1 MRKLAYLLL
10 CPLAAPALLAAQTVY
25 KCVDASGT
33 IVYSE
38 QPCSTDP
45 EKIETLITTGAD
57 TAGSRDALAE
67 QSEFV
72 RMNDVRRRCDARI
85 NAIENDYAAQYRRIA
100 DQIARVEEQIRG
112 VDYRVRGSTY
122 DTDLRRRIPALE
134 QERVKLEAAQSDES
148 AVARERCQVE
158 IEAEE
163 KRQAEAGTQRA
174 EAKRAAEE
182 AAAEKAA
189 AEKAAAERAAA
200 DKAKAELEQDSV
212 PEER

>member
-10 CPLAAPALLAAQTVY
+10 CPLVGPAVLVAQTVY

-33 IVYSE
+33 IVYSQ
-38 QPCSTDP
+38 QPCSTDAD
-45 EKIETLITTGAD
+45 KIETINTTSAE
-57 TAGSRDALAE
+57 TPGSRDALAE

-72 RMNDVRRRCDARI
+72 RMNGVRRRCDARI
-85 NAIENDYAAQYRRIA
+85 NGINNDYAAQYRRIA
-100 DQIARVEEQIRG
+100 DEIARLEEQIRG

-122 DTDLRRRIPALE
+122 DTDLRRRVPVLE
-134 QERVKLEAAQSDES
+134 QERAKLEAAESDELS
-148 AVARERCQVE
+148 VARERCQVE

-163 KRQAEAGTQRA
+163 KRQAEARDQRA

-200 DKAKAELEQDSV
+200 AKVKLEADSA
-212 PEER
+212 PEE